1 VTLCTSGQAVTLTVR
16 DKVAIGGFVLAI
28 LVAVGAVWLRQETLL
43 QELIGQQK
51 LIEYRVGQ
59 LEEAVEAGP

>member
-1 VTLCTSGQAVTLTVR
+1 VTLTVR